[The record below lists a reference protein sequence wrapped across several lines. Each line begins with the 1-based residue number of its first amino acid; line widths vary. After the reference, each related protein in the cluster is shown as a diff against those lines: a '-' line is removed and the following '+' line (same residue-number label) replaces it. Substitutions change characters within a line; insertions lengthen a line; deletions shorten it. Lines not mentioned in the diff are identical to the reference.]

1 MFEREE
7 EIHWER
13 AQLRG
18 RRWGEEEEEEERRNR
33 NNKQKEGPPRG
44 NKGKEGH
51 LDQISQRGQLCQV
64 SPGPY

>member
-7 EIHWER
+7 ER

-18 RRWGEEEEEEERRNR
+18 RRWGEEEGRRDR
-33 NNKQKEGPPRG
+33 NNKQKEGPPSG

-51 LDQISQRGQLCQV
+51 LDQISQRGFFCQV